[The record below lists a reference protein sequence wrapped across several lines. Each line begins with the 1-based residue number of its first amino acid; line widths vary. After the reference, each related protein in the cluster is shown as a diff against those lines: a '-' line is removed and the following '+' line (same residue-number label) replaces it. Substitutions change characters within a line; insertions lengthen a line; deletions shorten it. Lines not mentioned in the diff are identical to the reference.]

1 MEMSI
6 NGAKYLAQ
14 FELPILGTVN
24 LTQTV
29 VVSWLVMAIITAL
42 CVWLGSGLK
51 VTGISRKQ
59 AVAEMAVTSL
69 VKFVHDNMGTGF
81 DHYIPL
87 VGTIF
92 VTSVVSNLIS
102 LLGIWSPTAD
112 LMTELGWALV
122 VFVLITYHKIKS
134 SGIGGYLKGFLDPIF
149 VMAPINVMS
158 ELFTPISMACRHF
171 GNILSGTVISALI
184 YGALTSAS
192 YGLMRLLG
200 SSIFAALGT
209 AGIGLALFFFARAK
223 EKKGWKIL
231 GIILIVLSILALFS
245 LVGNQAAVDIPTI
258 TEFYIDWFGGRIQ
271 ASFFCQMNLQGLTI
285 LAAVGSVI
293 AGIVMFFLGRARKK
307 KLLNNLGIIL
317 TVLGV
322 LALISLVG
330 IQFPWLTVGIPAI
343 TSFYFD
349 WFGGCIQA
357 FIFCTLT
364 TIFIKQAAG

>member
-6 NGAKYLAQ
+6 NGARILATI
-14 FELPILGTVN
+14 ENVPLLGTVHI
-24 LTQTV
+24 TQTL
-29 VVSWLVMAIITAL
+29 VVSYVVMLIITAL
-42 CVWLGSGLK
+42 CIWLGSGLK

-69 VKFVHDNMGTGF
+69 VNFVHGNMGTEF
-81 DHYIPL
+81 DRYIPL

-92 VTSVVSNLIS
+92 ITSVVSNLIS
-102 LLGIWSPTAD
+102 LLGFWSPTAD

-134 SGIGGYLKGFLDPIF
+134 AGIGGYLKGFLDPIF

-184 YGALTSAS
+184 YGALTAAS
-192 YGLMRLLG
+192 YALLG
-200 SSIFAALGT
+200 AIGSKMYVAAVFVILG
-209 AGIGLALFFFARAK
+209 GVLFFFG
-223 EKKGWKIL
+223 KKNTKKLWL
-231 GIILIVLSILALFS
+231 VVGIIL
-245 LVGNQAAVDIPTI
+245 
-258 TEFYIDWFGGRIQ
+258 
-271 ASFFCQMNLQGLTI
+271 
-285 LAAVGSVI
+285 
-293 AGIVMFFLGRARKK
+293 AG
-307 KLLNNLGIIL
+307 
-317 TVLGV
+317 LGV
-322 LALISLVG
+322 LGLLNGLGTSVG
-330 IQFPWLTVGIPAI
+330 RFPWLTIGIPAI

-364 TIFIKQAAG
+364 TIFIKQAASN

>member
-1 MEMSI
+1 MELSI
-6 NGAKYLAQ
+6 NGAKYLAE
-14 FELPILGTVN
+14 FELPILGTVH

-29 VVSWLVMAIITAL
+29 AVSWLVMIIISAL
-42 CVWLGSGLK
+42 CIWLGSGLK
-51 VTGISRKQ
+51 VTKISRKQ

-69 VKFVHDNMGTGF
+69 VKFVHDNMGTEF

-92 VTSVVSNLIS
+92 ATSVVSNLIS

-184 YGALTSAS
+184 YGALAAASSA
-192 YGLMRLLG
+192 LMHLLG
-200 SSIFAALGT
+200 STIFAAIGLCVMGIFLFILGT
-209 AGIGLALFFFARAK
+209 K
-223 EKKGWKIL
+223 KKKGVLKVIGVIMVL
-231 GIILIVLSILALFS
+231 LAASAFINPLIVKVFEKDFPALA
-245 LVGNQAAVDIPTI
+245 I
-258 TEFYIDWFGGRIQ
+258 
-271 ASFFCQMNLQGLTI
+271 
-285 LAAVGSVI
+285 
-293 AGIVMFFLGRARKK
+293 
-307 KLLNNLGIIL
+307 
-317 TVLGV
+317 
-322 LALISLVG
+322 
-330 IQFPWLTVGIPAI
+330 GIPAL